1 MSPKAIIVVS
11 AQISHSYWVI
21 SAHHGTK
28 DGERRAQ
35 ATFGELVRCS
45 KRVGITV
52 VYPKPIHQR

>member
-11 AQISHSYWVI
+11 AQISPSYWAI
-21 SAHHGTK
+21 SAHHDTK

-35 ATFGELVRCS
+35 ATFGELVRYS

-52 VYPKPIHQR
+52 VYPKPIYQR